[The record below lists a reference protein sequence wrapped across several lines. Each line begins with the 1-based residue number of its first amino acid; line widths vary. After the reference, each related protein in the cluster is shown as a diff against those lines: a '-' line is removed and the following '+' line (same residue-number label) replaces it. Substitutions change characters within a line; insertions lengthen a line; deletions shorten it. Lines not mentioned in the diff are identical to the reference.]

1 MSLLLF
7 LSISLVATTSA
18 AFVVTRGMTVRSVLL
33 ISAVALMAALAFALL
48 QAPYLAAV
56 EALVGAALVP
66 GLVLVSL
73 RVSERASSGDARPSV
88 ERISRLRRIV
98 GGTVAGAVFIAL
110 VVTIRWSPTIQGPAF
125 ELEAIPPRDVASVG
139 ESLLETQVISFE
151 IVAALVLVSLVA
163 AVRLTRGAFRD
174 SSTGTSRGTELT

>member
-1 MSLLLF
+1 MSFLLF
-7 LSISLVATTSA
+7 LSISLVAIPSA
-18 AFVVTRGMTVRSVLL
+18 AFVVTRRLTVRSVPLL
-33 ISAVALMAALAFALL
+33 SAVALMAAFAFALL

-73 RVSERASSGDARPSV
+73 RVSERASPRDARPSV
-88 ERISRLRRIV
+88 ERVSRHRRIV
-98 GGTVAGAVFIAL
+98 GGTIAGAVFVAL
-110 VVTIRWSPTIQGPAF
+110 VVTIRSSRAIQGPAF
-125 ELEAIPPRDVASVG
+125 EREAIPPRDVASVG

-163 AVRLTRGAFRD
+163 AVRLTRGALRG
-174 SSTGTSRGTELT
+174 SSRGTEST